1 MKRQCTYTTDRN
13 KTKLMKTKL
22 TGPVKGNEVQYK
34 KLELKNKKQVTKNK
48 VITIGT
54 NSYEL

>member
-1 MKRQCTYTTDRN
+1 MKRQCTYTTDQN

-22 TGPVKGNEVQYK
+22 TGPVKSNEVQYK
-34 KLELKNKKQVTKNK
+34 KLVTKNK
-48 VITIGT
+48 VITIGM